1 MPKGISFPLIC
12 FWLIV
17 ISSCHTK
24 RSDTTATTPAFDSVL
39 ASGDRIYD
47 SGFKKKAIDYVVSE
61 RSKFKNLT
69 IEDELS
75 YYTYCNTIYVKDF
88 NDYDRSIA
96 LGDSML
102 TLLAKEGLMDK
113 MPVRRIQAYNIEASA
128 LLAKGRYRDAFN
140 NFFNAKKLAA
150 STGDTCSLSEYS
162 YSLGMVLYRQQ
173 KFAEAALYFL
183 QSYDEA
189 MRCENDF
196 TYFYRRQ
203 ELLDNIGLCY
213 SKRGRYDSAI
223 LYFERDLA
231 YIDQNR
237 GKFANKEERVYDAA
251 TAVVWGNIA
260 DIYVA
265 KADYNTADSILVKSI
280 SVNLQKG
287 FANWDALI
295 TQAKLADLY
304 LDQRQPA
311 NALPLLK
318 NIEQELD
325 TIRNGAVALQLN
337 KMMWRYY
344 SQQNDSVAALR
355 YLQKYVR
362 QSDSTQKVSREILES
377 NIDASVDNTEHQY
390 KLYLLQ
396 NEAMQQ
402 RTYLVIAII
411 VVIMAIVIVAMMVR
425 YSARAEKNVKALTEL
440 NNKIN
445 ESNQRLEA
453 AFREL
458 EAKNKDNSR
467 ILRSVAHD
475 VMSPIAAIAALT
487 DILITESEE
496 HSDEHKEIYQLIR
509 EACNNSL
516 SLSKD
521 ILEAAA
527 TIAPGVLSK
536 EWINVNKLIA
546 GTVELQ
552 GFRATEKKQHIVV
565 HELANDIEAYVN
577 KEKIWRVINNLIT
590 NAIKFSHEGGTID
603 IYLSRQ
609 DGNVLVKVADHGLGI
624 PERHKANLFD
634 MFTESKMTGTAGE
647 KPNGLGLSISLQI
660 ARAHGGNI
668 WFESVEGQGSTFYF
682 TFPVNN
688 R

>member
-1 MPKGISFPLIC
+1 
-12 FWLIV
+12 
-17 ISSCHTK
+17 
-24 RSDTTATTPAFDSVL
+24 VL